1 MRYTQILVIG
11 GLLVAALIASYLT
24 WTYEPAG
31 GGKGDVVAFDV
42 APGSLTQVVYT
53 ETDLRVA
60 VEQRSSEASEFC
72 WGQMRKIK
80 DAPRKPPRKPPQL
93 GEDPGDDDSA
103 AEVEDEEPERIVT
116 DKSFR
121 GNETCDKVLA
131 RFAPMKA
138 LRVFEDLSEEKI
150 AEMELAQPEASLTV
164 TSTKGERVYDVGGR
178 CYGSND
184 YYLREQGSGRV
195 LLVESRM
202 IGDIKGGSTRLME
215 SKLQPFKKDEIE
227 RAEVSTTEGQRE
239 FVQQNRDDSKAA
251 FWSTA
256 DEPAK
261 TADAADT
268 WLDRILRLRALSY
281 FSEPPAGLLSAVRIR
296 FVDGDQEIGWVEFGS
311 ALDEE
316 GETIYVARTGNTI
329 EWVKISDR
337 MGADTIEEIGGMM
350 D

>member
-1 MRYTQILVIG
+1 MRYTQILVVG
-11 GLLVAALIASYLT
+11 GLLVAALIASYVT
-24 WTYEPAG
+24 WTYEPPG

-42 APGSLTQVVYT
+42 APDALTQVVYT

-60 VEQRSSEASEFC
+60 VEQRSGADGEFC

-80 DAPRKPPRKPPQL
+80 DAPRKPPKR
-93 GEDPGDDDSA
+93 GDDAGDDDSA
-103 AEVEDEEPERIVT
+103 DEPEPEPERVVT

-131 RFAPMKA
+131 RFTPMKA
-138 LRVFEDLSEEKI
+138 LRVFEDLSEEKL
-150 AEMELAQPEASLTV
+150 AEMELAEPEASLTV
-164 TSTKGERVYDVGGR
+164 TSAKEERVYDVGGR

-184 YYLREQGSGRV
+184 YYLQEQETGRV

-202 IGDIKGGSTRLME
+202 IADIKGGSTRLME

-227 RAEVSTTEGQRE
+227 RAEVSTAEAERE
-239 FVQQNRDDSKAA
+239 FVQQNRDDTKAA

-256 DEPAK
+256 DEPNK

-268 WLDRILRLRALSY
+268 WLDRLLRLRALSY
-281 FSEPPAGLLSAVRIR
+281 FSEPPASLQSMVRIQ
-296 FVDGDQEIGWVEFGS
+296 FMDGDQEIGWAEFGT
-311 ALDEE
+311 AVDEE
-316 GETIYVARTGNTI
+316 GETVHVARTGNTI

-337 MGADTIEEIGGMM
+337 MGADTVEEIGEVM

>member
-1 MRYTQILVIG
+1 MRYTQILVVG

-24 WTYEPAG
+24 WTYDPPG

-42 APGSLTQVVYT
+42 APGSLTQVVYE

-60 VEQRSSEASEFC
+60 VEQRSGSGNEFC
-72 WGQMRKIK
+72 WGQMRKVK
-80 DAPRKPPRKPPQL
+80 DAPKKPPKRK
-93 GEDPGDDDSA
+93 DDAGDDDSA
-103 AEVEDEEPERIVT
+103 EETAEEPERIVT

-138 LRVFEDLSEEKI
+138 LRVFEDLSEEKL
-150 AEMELAQPEASLTV
+150 AEMELAEPVASLTV
-164 TSTKGERVYDVGGR
+164 ASTKGERIYDVGGR

-184 YYLREQGSGRV
+184 YYLREQETGRV

-227 RAEVSTTEGQRE
+227 RAVVSTTEGQQE

-251 FWSTA
+251 FWSTV

-261 TADAADT
+261 TSDAADT

-281 FSEPPAGLLSAVRIR
+281 FPEPPTGVQSLVRIR
-296 FVDGDQEIGWVEFGS
+296 FMDGDKEIGWAEFGT
-311 ALDEE
+311 AAGEE
-316 GETIYVARTGNTI
+316 GEDLYVARTGNTI

-337 MGADTIEEIGGMM
+337 MGADTIEEIGEVME
-350 D
+350 

>member
-1 MRYTQILVIG
+1 MRYTQILVVG
-11 GLLVAALIASYLT
+11 GLLIAALIASYLT
-24 WTYEPAG
+24 WTYEAP
-31 GGKGDVVAFDV
+31 GGKGDVVVFDI
-42 APGSLTQVVYT
+42 ATSSLTQVVYT

-60 VEQRSSEASEFC
+60 VEQRSNEAAEFC
-72 WGQMRKIK
+72 WGQMRKVK
-80 DAPRKPPRKPPQL
+80 DAPRKPPQR
-93 GEDPGDDDSA
+93 GDDAGDDDSA
-103 AEVEDEEPERIVT
+103 AEPAEEEPERIVT

-131 RFAPMKA
+131 RFTPMKA
-138 LRVFEDLSEEKI
+138 LRVFEDLSEEKLV
-150 AEMELAQPEASLTV
+150 EMELAEPEASLTV
-164 TSTKGERVYDVGGR
+164 TSAKEERVYDVGGR

-184 YYLREQGSGRV
+184 YYLRDQGSGLV

-227 RAEVSTTEGQRE
+227 RVEVSTPDGQRE

-251 FWSTA
+251 FWSTP
-256 DEPAK
+256 DETGK

-268 WLDRILRLRALSY
+268 WLDRLLRLRALSY
-281 FSEPPAGLLSAVRIR
+281 YPEPPTGLQGAVRIR
-296 FVDGDQEIGWVEFGS
+296 FMDGESEIGWAEFGS
-311 ALDEE
+311 ALDDE
-316 GETIYVARTGNTI
+316 GETVYVARTGNTI

-337 MGADTIEEIGGMM
+337 MGADIVEEIGEVM